1 MICISLPI
9 LVVIAGIYLLAKT
22 KTDNLGTGFKF
33 AAYASILAGL
43 IMVGMSM
50 MMCMSNCCDKKGGHG
65 HEYHQSCK
73 GHGHDGCSG
82 ASSCSQSSKCSKGDK
97 CCKKGADKCSKD
109 SKSCSKDSKS
119 CSKEAKSCSKDQ
131 KSCTNKCDIS
141 KCSKMNKEECAKMC
155 DEKGCSAE
163 EKEWCLSHFDDDG
176 NWIGCKED
184 ASSCTKSKKTC
195 TKGSDKVAQL

>member
-9 LVVIAGIYLLAKT
+9 LVVIAGVYLLAKT

-33 AAYASILAGL
+33 ASYASIIAGL
-43 IMVGMSM
+43 VILGMSLM
-50 MMCMSNCCDKKGGHG
+50 TCMSNCSAKKGGHHG

-73 GHGHDGCSG
+73 GHDGCSG
-82 ASSCSQSSKCSKGDK
+82 ATSCSKSAKCAKGDK

-109 SKSCSKDSKS
+109 AKNCTKD
-119 CSKEAKSCSKDQ
+119 AKNCKA
-131 KSCTNKCDIS
+131 KCDIS
-141 KCSKMNKEECAKMC
+141 ECSKMTKEECAKMC

-163 EKEWCLSHFDDDG
+163 EKASCLSHFDDEG
-176 NWIGCKED
+176 NWKGCKED
-184 ASSCTKSKKTC
+184 KSCCKKEATSCIKSKKTC